1 MEISKETL
9 EELVNCY
16 DDNQMDHEYFL
27 NIETKD
33 IAFFSSYIDRNEY
46 DELMEKVEEGFGEI
60 YFKVP
65 QTDSREGFLDM
76 EEFVETVYSDKIK
89 SQLYDALSRNK
100 GVFRRFKD
108 VLMEY
113 PDIREQYYQYKYEKN
128 KARVIDWLHSENFK
142 IDEL

>member
-1 MEISKETL
+1 MEISKEIL

-33 IAFFSSYIDRNEY
+33 IAFVSSYIDRNEY

-76 EEFVETVYSDKIK
+76 EEFVETVYSDKAK
-89 SQLYDALSRNK
+89 SQLYDVLSRNK

-113 PDIREQYYQYKYEKN
+113 CPQSRKLSY
-128 KARVIDWLHSENFK
+128 
-142 IDEL
+142 